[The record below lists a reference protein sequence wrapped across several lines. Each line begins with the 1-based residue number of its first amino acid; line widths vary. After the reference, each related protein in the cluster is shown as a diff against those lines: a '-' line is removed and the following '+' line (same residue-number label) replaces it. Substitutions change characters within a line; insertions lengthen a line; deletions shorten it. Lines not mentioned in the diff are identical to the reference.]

1 MSTTFIT
8 SENTIH
14 PIITSEMIHGETLA
28 DKVENS
34 VAKFLT
40 EMGDQAQTA
49 SNIYNM
55 VMAEIEAPLIKAV
68 MRHTKGNQSKAA
80 ILLGISRG
88 TLRKKLK
95 QYDIER
101 IG

>member
-1 MSTTFIT
+1 MSTTFAT
-8 SENTIH
+8 
-14 PIITSEMIHGETLA
+14 HGVLAEQAVAQSHNETLG

-34 VAKFLT
+34 VAKFLA
-40 EMGDQAQTA
+40 EVGDQAA
-49 SNIYNM
+49 SNIYTM
-55 VMAEIEAPLIKAV
+55 VMAEVESPLIKAV

>member
-1 MSTTFIT
+1 MSTTFATQEIT
-8 SENTIH
+8 TEPSIMSKDTQA
-14 PIITSEMIHGETLA
+14 ETLG

-34 VAKFLT
+34 VAKFLN
-40 EMGDQAQTA
+40 EIGDQKA
-49 SNIYNM
+49 SNIYAM
-55 VMAEIEAPLIKAV
+55 VMAEVEAPLIKAV
-68 MRHTKGNQSKAA
+68 MRNTKGNQSKAA